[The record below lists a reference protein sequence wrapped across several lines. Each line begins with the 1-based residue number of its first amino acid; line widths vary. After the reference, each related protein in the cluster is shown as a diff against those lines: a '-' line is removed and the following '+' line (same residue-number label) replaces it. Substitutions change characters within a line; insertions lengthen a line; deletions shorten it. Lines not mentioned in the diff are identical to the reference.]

1 MFFPTSF
8 PLMVVFFF
16 LHLGLPASLQRDE
29 KLSTANWK
37 TLQSRPNKPSFND
50 LETGLST
57 LEETFGTSQVQVP
70 SKAGRQSRT
79 WNELSSNA
87 VQLRRVKKT
96 GEPAR
101 RR

>member
-8 PLMVVFFF
+8 PLLVLFFF

-37 TLQSRPNKPSFND
+37 TLPSRPNQPSFND
-50 LETGLST
+50 FETGLST

-70 SKAGRQSRT
+70 SKESRT

>member
-8 PLMVVFFF
+8 PLMVLFFF

-37 TLQSRPNKPSFND
+37 TLPSRPDQPSFND

-70 SKAGRQSRT
+70 SKAQSRT
-79 WNELSSNA
+79 WNKLSSNA

>member
-8 PLMVVFFF
+8 PLMVLFFF

-29 KLSTANWK
+29 KPSMANWK
-37 TLQSRPNKPSFND
+37 TLPRHPNQPSFND

-70 SKAGRQSRT
+70 SKESRT